1 MKYKAKPLPPVELPE
16 LRTVGRPLRRVDA
29 LGKTTG
35 TTVYSGDFTMPN
47 MLHGKVFRSSQPSAR
62 IKRLDVRRAR
72 ELPGVACVLTAEDL
86 PDARLAT
93 DMPGQTGQKR
103 RAGSDA
109 QVLAADRVRFAGE
122 PIALVAA
129 ETLDIAERALELIEI
144 EYEPLPGVFDPLE
157 AMKPGAPVIHEPD
170 NIVARWKIRRGDVE
184 AGFAVAD
191 VIVENSFS
199 MPFIDHAY
207 IEPESGVAWVDGRD
221 VINIRVCTQ
230 VVEHFRRIARA
241 IGVPHNKVHI
251 QGTMLGGGFGG
262 KEDITVEI
270 FLALLA
276 RRTRRPVRLEY
287 TREESILAHSKRHPF
302 IITHRTGVKK
312 NGRITAAEIEMVSN
326 SGAYPY
332 LSPYVLLYA
341 TIASCGPYRVD
352 NLKVDSVS
360 VATNNPFTSAFRG
373 FGAAQA
379 AVAYEQQM
387 DEIAR
392 ALDLDP
398 LEVRRVNYLRTG
410 DRNST
415 GQEIKSAVWLE
426 ETATRAL
433 EALGEERETR
443 FLGKNLVSGRGFAS
457 YMQSYGR
464 ITWFHDTSRAWVG
477 LELDGSVVIRC
488 GVPDLG
494 AGQVNSLCQIAAEVL
509 GVSLE
514 DIIIY
519 STDSALT
526 PLAGTT
532 TATRQLYMSGNAVFQ
547 AASEVRR
554 TLLDRASKHFEE
566 DPADL
571 DIADGVVFVSESA
584 SRRIGESAKERKS
597 ERAGERISESA
608 GERKSE
614 SATTVRRL
622 ADSLT
627 RRLADSLP
635 LAELAAMCAAEGLAL
650 SNLYLFR
657 APFTATLDPENLQG
671 DVFPDFTF
679 GAQAVEVAVD
689 IETGE
694 ITLLKSVACHDVGRA
709 INPAA
714 VVGQIQG
721 GSAQG
726 LGYALMEEVLVEQ
739 GLIQTPSLSEYLIPT
754 SRDIPTT
761 QAIILESG
769 TGVGPFGAK
778 GIGEPALTPAAPA
791 VANAVADAIG
801 VRIHDL
807 PLTPEKVL
815 AALDRAEDDDVS
827 LWDAD

>member
-1 MKYKAKPLPPVELPE
+1 MKYVAKPLPPVELPK
-16 LRTVGRPLRRVDA
+16 LRMVGKPLRRVDA
-29 LGKTTG
+29 LGKTVGATI
-35 TTVYSGDFTMPN
+35 YAGDFTMPN
-47 MLHGKVFRSSQPSAR
+47 MLHAKVLRSTQPSAR
-62 IKRLDVRRAR
+62 IKRLDVSKAR
-72 ELPGVACVLTAEDL
+72 ELPGVACVLTARDL
-86 PDARLAT
+86 PDARLVT

-103 RAGSDA
+103 RKGSDA
-109 QVLAADRVRFAGE
+109 PVLAADKVRFAGE
-122 PIALVAA
+122 PIALAA
-129 ETLDIAERALELIEI
+129 AARLDVAERALELIQV

-157 AMKPGAPVIHEPD
+157 AIKPGAPVIHEPD
-170 NIVARWKIRRGDVE
+170 NIVARWKIRKGDLE
-184 AGFAVAD
+184 TGFAVAD
-191 VIVENSFS
+191 VIVENTFRV
-199 MPFIDHAY
+199 PFVDHAY
-207 IEPESGVAWVDGRD
+207 IEPEAGVAWVDERD

-230 VVEHFRRIARA
+230 VVEHFRSIARA
-241 IGVPHNKVHI
+241 VGVPHNKLHI

-276 RRTRRPVRLEY
+276 KHTHRPVRLEY
-287 TREESILAHSKRHPF
+287 TREESIQAHSKRHPF

-312 NGRITAAEIEMVSN
+312 NGRITAAEISMVAN

-352 NLKVDSVS
+352 NLHVDSVA

-387 DEIAR
+387 DEIAK

-415 GQEIKSAVWLE
+415 GQEIKSAIWLE

-477 LELDGSVVIRC
+477 VELDGSVVIRC

-509 GVSLE
+509 GVSL
-514 DIIIY
+514 DDVTIY

-547 AASEVRR
+547 AASSVREV
-554 TLLDRASKHFEE
+554 LLDRASKYFEE
-566 DPADL
+566 QPEDL
-571 DIADGVVFVSESA
+571 DLAGRAVFV
-584 SRRIGESAKERKS
+584 KS
-597 ERAGERISESA
+597 KPENQ
-608 GERKSE
+608 
-614 SATTVRRL
+614 
-622 ADSLT
+622 
-627 RRLADSLP
+627 LP
-635 LAELAAMCAAEGLAL
+635 LAELAAMCAAEGLPL
-650 SNLYLFR
+650 SNLALFR
-657 APFTATLDPENLQG
+657 APFTTTLNPENLQG

-689 IETGE
+689 TETGE

-714 VVGQIQG
+714 VEGQIQG

-726 LGYALMEEVLVEQ
+726 LGYALMEEVQVKE
-739 GLIQTPSLSEYLIPT
+739 GVIQTPSLSEYLIPT
-754 SRDIPTT
+754 SCDIPTT

-769 TGVGPFGAK
+769 TGMGPFGAK

-807 PLTPEKVL
+807 PLTPERVL
-815 AALDRAEDDDVS
+815 AALDEAIGNQRTTKKGIKQ
-827 LWDAD
+827 